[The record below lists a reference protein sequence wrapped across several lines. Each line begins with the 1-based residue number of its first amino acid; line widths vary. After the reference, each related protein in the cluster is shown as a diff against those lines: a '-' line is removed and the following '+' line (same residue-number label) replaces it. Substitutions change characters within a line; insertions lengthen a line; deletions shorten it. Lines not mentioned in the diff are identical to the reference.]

1 MASQCQPTLAERV
14 AVLET
19 LLSVDDGGYTLSGI
33 LLSLA
38 GMLSAMAL
46 GAVLAIVFAP
56 QAVTAVMESMPSPSF
71 YKEEDEPSHDKEEE
85 DALFVAKSSAAS
97 ASTI

>member
-14 AVLET
+14 AILET
-19 LLSVDDGGYTLSGI
+19 LLSVDDGGYTLTGI

-38 GMLSAMAL
+38 GMLSAMAF

-71 YKEEDEPSHDKEEE
+71 YKEEEE
-85 DALFVAKSSAAS
+85 DAPFVAKSSAAS